1 MNTDVIKVAL
11 LDDYHGVAE
20 RYADWTTLGPQVQ
33 VQSFRDYLPEGERA
47 GALQPFDVIVAMR
60 ERTPFPAKLIEAL
73 PRLSLLVTT
82 GLRTLAIAMD
92 ACTPTGIGVSGAPG
106 SADANTATSE
116 LAWTH
121 ILALFKKTTLAN
133 ANQSPGLWKT
143 RRLS

>member
-60 ERTPFPAKLIEAL
+60 ERTPFPAQLIEAL
-73 PRLSLLVTT
+73 PRLPLLVTT
-82 GLRTLAIAMD
+82 GLRNLALDMD
-92 ACTPTGIGVSGAPG
+92 RLEQRRVGKEGVSP
-106 SADANTATSE
+106 
-116 LAWTH
+116 
-121 ILALFKKTTLAN
+121 
-133 ANQSPGLWKT
+133 
-143 RRLS
+143 